1 MINSF
6 FSKSKT
12 FTSEDV
18 ELYARLTGD
27 YNPVH
32 FDEEFAKNTIFGKPI
47 VHGPLVLT
55 FVTTLFATDLPGPGT
70 VYLSHDVKY
79 LRPVY
84 IGDEITAK
92 LEIIEITDK
101 QHIFV
106 STICTNKK
114 GETVLSGVA
123 RLKKME

>member
-1 MINSF
+1 MINSI

-12 FTSEDV
+12 FTSKDV
-18 ELYARLTGD
+18 ELYAQLTGD

-32 FDEEFAKNTIFGKPI
+32 FNEEFAKNTIFGKPI

-84 IGDEITAK
+84 IGDEITAT
-92 LEIIEITDK
+92 LEVIEVTDK

-106 STICTNKK
+106 RTICINKK

>member
-1 MINSF
+1 MINSS
-6 FSKSKT
+6 FSKSKI
-12 FTSEDV
+12 FTSDDV

-70 VYLSHDVKY
+70 VYLAHDVKY
-79 LRPVY
+79 LSPVY
-84 IGDEITAK
+84 IGDEITAL
-92 LEIIEITDK
+92 LEVIEITDK
-101 QHIFV
+101 KHILV
-106 STICTNKK
+106 STICKNKK
-114 GETVLSGVA
+114 GEIVLSGTA